1 MRWISAFGG
10 TIVAAAGA
18 VVLLTAIARPSTS
31 GAAPSLA
38 APLAPPWLSYA
49 EPSTTTTSTLPPNA
63 QVDGLDSSVA
73 DALARQGY
81 TDFVGRTELI
91 SQLPPSVV
99 SALVESGVVLVVPD
113 SGGNGDEAAGVAP

>member
-1 MRWISAFGG
+1 MRWISALGG
-10 TIVAAAGA
+10 AIVAAAGA
-18 VVLLTAIARPSTS
+18 LVLMTAIASPSTS

-49 EPSTTTTSTLPPNA
+49 EPSTSTTSTVPPNA
-63 QVDGLDSSVA
+63 TVDGLDTAVA

-81 TDFVGRTELI
+81 TDFVGRSELI

-113 SGGNGDEAAGVAP
+113 SGDSTDAGVAP

>member
-1 MRWISAFGG
+1 MRWISALGG
-10 TIVAAAGA
+10 AIVAAAGA
-18 VVLLTAIARPSTS
+18 LVLMTAIASPSTS

-49 EPSTTTTSTLPPNA
+49 EPSTSTTSTVPPNA
-63 QVDGLDSSVA
+63 TVDGLDTAVA

-81 TDFVGRTELI
+81 TDFVGRSGLI

-113 SGGNGDEAAGVAP
+113 SGDSTDAGVAP

>member
-1 MRWISAFGG
+1 MRWISALGG
-10 TIVAAAGA
+10 AIVAAAGA
-18 VVLLTAIARPSTS
+18 LVLMTAIASPSTS

-49 EPSTTTTSTLPPNA
+49 EPSTSTTSTVPPNA
-63 QVDGLDSSVA
+63 TVDGLDTAVA
-73 DALARQGY
+73 DALSRQGY
-81 TDFVGRTELI
+81 TDFVGRSELI

-113 SGGNGDEAAGVAP
+113 SGDSTDAGVAP